1 MICYKYVAMPLVR
14 RSSSITLRRACKKL
28 QSILFYPIYFSE
40 KTRNTK
46 ECIFISGNERKLKK
60 KKRRSTLLSSVVHG
74 KANHL
79 RKKNSKPQHFRPCGV
94 SLTRQGMVQREWSPA
109 SPHLRTS
116 PAPGISDPLGGLEHP
131 TARSAGKCFF
141 PRSEVWEQGWVR

>member
-60 KKRRSTLLSSVVHG
+60 KKASLNTFVKCCAREGESS
-74 KANHL
+74 
-79 RKKNSKPQHFRPCGV
+79 KKKKIQ
-94 SLTRQGMVQREWSPA
+94 SLN
-109 SPHLRTS
+109 
-116 PAPGISDPLGGLEHP
+116 ISDHVEFRLPGKGWCSESDHQPPLTFALHRLLVFPILWGVWSTQQRDRPGN
-131 TARSAGKCFF
+131 AFFRGVKC
-141 PRSEVWEQGWVR
+141 ENKAE

>member
-46 ECIFISGNERKLKK
+46 ECKFISGNERKLKK
-60 KKRRSTLLSSVVHG
+60 KSV
-74 KANHL
+74 A
-79 RKKNSKPQHFRPCGV
+79 QHFCQVLCTGR
-94 SLTRQGMVQREWSPA
+94 R
-109 SPHLRTS
+109 
-116 PAPGISDPLGGLEHP
+116 II
-131 TARSAGKCFF
+131 
-141 PRSEVWEQGWVR
+141 

>member
-60 KKRRSTLLSSVVHG
+60 KKASLNTFVKCCAREGESSKKKKFKASTFPTMWSFAYPAMDGAARVITSLPSPSHFTGSWYFRSFG
-74 KANHL
+74 GFGAP
-79 RKKNSKPQHFRPCGV
+79 NSAIG
-94 SLTRQGMVQREWSPA
+94 REM
-109 SPHLRTS
+109 L
-116 PAPGISDPLGGLEHP
+116 
-131 TARSAGKCFF
+131 F
-141 PRSEVWEQGWVR
+141 SEE